1 MTASRWTADQIATID
16 PMRTPYAPLIA
27 QTAPLLPDVDL
38 WDYWPVQTTDG
49 AQADIADGTLFIIL
63 SAPRQLDPDARHG
76 YARLRLMHRR
86 GGEWRDLGLL
96 FPDAFSPGSREWSG
110 SAILSD
116 DGRTVT
122 LYYTVAGV
130 GGEAELSFGQRLM
143 ETSARLMVDG
153 DHIQFSPWSQPSEM
167 LVPDDVHYVR
177 DMAGG
182 GAIGTIKAFR
192 DPSFFRD
199 PADGQDYVF
208 FAASLAASSS
218 PWNGAVGVGRRNA
231 GGNWE
236 LLPPLVSADSL
247 NNELERPHVIAHAG
261 RYYLFWST
269 QQKVFASHGP
279 TGPNGLYGM
288 VADQLFGPWRPING
302 SGLVFANPP
311 EAPYQ
316 AYSWF
321 VLPDLIVQSFAD
333 MLDIPHPPRTPEEAR
348 AHFGGTPAPELRLK
362 LDGDRAWLA

>member
-1 MTASRWTADQIATID
+1 MTASLWTADQIATID

-27 QTAPLLPDVDL
+27 RTAPLLPDVDL

-49 AQADIADGTLFIIL
+49 AQADIAGGTLFIIL

-86 GGEWRDLGLL
+86 GEEWRDLGLL

-116 DGRTVT
+116 DGRSVT

-130 GGEAELSFGQRLM
+130 RGEADLSFGQRLM

-231 GGNWE
+231 GGSWE
-236 LLPPLVSADSL
+236 LLPPLVSADTL

-288 VADQLFGPWRPING
+288 VADRLFGPWRPING
-302 SGLVFANPP
+302 SGLVFANPV

-333 MLDIPHPPRTPEEAR
+333 MLNIPHPPRAPEEAR